1 MNTTVLLL
9 GIAATLFV
17 IALYLLYWLYK
28 DGKKSDGQIDIVQR
42 KTNPEEMTHMIVHEL
57 RAPVV
62 AIKNSA
68 SLLVTGQLSPS
79 DQQEMLKLIEEQS
92 EKLLSQISTILDAA
106 KVNKGKLSLKKEL
119 ADLGVLIREEILLFQ
134 SEAKSKNINVT
145 ADISPA
151 LPKFYFDK
159 VRVTEAINN
168 ILSNSLKYTNENGL
182 IKVNAKLQGKNVSL
196 VFSDNGIGI
205 AASKQRDLF
214 KKYSQLNSNTNTQK
228 ISSGL
233 GLYITKWIIEAH
245 GGTIRLESEEGKGT
259 TTKITLPLDTTPPKD
274 AQAPLPPHPVHPA
287 PGAKPKV

>member
-1 MNTTVLLL
+1 MYITALLL
-9 GIAATLFV
+9 ALAAILF
-17 IALYLLYWLYK
+17 ILALYLLYWLYK
-28 DGKKSDGQIDIVQR
+28 SGKDSQGIDIVQR
-42 KTNPEEMTHMIVHEL
+42 KTNPEEMSHMIVHDL

-68 SLLVTGQLSPS
+68 SLLVTGQLSPE
-79 DQQEMLKLIEEQS
+79 DQHDMLKLIEEQS

-119 ADLGVLIREEILLFQ
+119 ADLGILIKEEILLFQ

-145 ADISPA
+145 ADVAPN
-151 LPKFYFDK
+151 LPQFFFDK
-159 VRVTEAINN
+159 VRLTEALNN

-182 IKVNAKLQGKNVSL
+182 IKISVRLQGKNVL
-196 VFSDNGIGI
+196 LNVSDNGIGI
-205 AASKQRDLF
+205 PANKQRDLF
-214 KKYSQLNSNTNTQK
+214 KKYSQLNNNSSTQK

-259 TTKITLPLDTTPPKD
+259 TTKISLPLDLKPPKNTD
-274 AQAPLPPHPVHPA
+274 APLPPHPVI
-287 PGAKPKV
+287 AKKA